1 MLESELGEKMAYWC
15 INVDESTMD
24 PFPFPTVIDARRHAI
39 RMIDKKKLVK
49 GVMIS
54 KYVTPLSNA
63 EGVVQKVENG
73 YIWTSRGKKGKRT
86 QILNVDG
93 RIRK

>member
-1 MLESELGEKMAYWC
+1 
-15 INVDESTMD
+15 MD
-24 PFPFPTVIDARRHAI
+24 TGIMPITPYPTVIDARKGAI
-39 RMIDKKKLVK
+39 RMIKEDNPKE

-63 EGVVQKVENG
+63 EGVVQKIENG
-73 YIWTSRGKKGKRT
+73 YVWISRGKNGKRT
-86 QILNVDG
+86 QILNTDG